1 MMKKILSCIAVSK
14 FLITTGRTTSQEK
27 VKKSEILDLSDKN
40 KFQCA
45 DWLDYPID
53 LYGATGGLVDQ
64 VPVICGGWSHVDFD
78 DCYKITAKQ
87 ANFVFKMSTARYE
100 AASVMINNT
109 LLWITGGRDD
119 YLHFLSSSEFIHI
132 GCE

>member
-1 MMKKILSCIAVSK
+1 M
-14 FLITTGRTTSQEK
+14 
-27 VKKSEILDLSDKN
+27 SDKN

-78 DCYKITAKQ
+78 DCYKITANK
-87 ANFVFKMSTARYE
+87 AVFLGKMKNKRQY
-100 AASVMINNT
+100 AASVVVNNSV
-109 LLWITGGRDD
+109 LWVTGGINDGAT
-119 YLHFLSSSEFIHI
+119 LSSTDYINLHGTNSEGNSGYGSFKMVHSTFSDHLSFKVF
-132 GCE
+132 